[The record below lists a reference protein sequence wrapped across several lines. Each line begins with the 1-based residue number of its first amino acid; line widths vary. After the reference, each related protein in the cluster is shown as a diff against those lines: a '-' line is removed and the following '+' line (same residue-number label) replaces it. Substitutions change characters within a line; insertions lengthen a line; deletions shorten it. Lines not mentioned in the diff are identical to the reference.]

1 MLKAITMDAMMCWYV
16 RKLKVLY
23 YRAYQYIKQN
33 GELKKVNEW
42 SEIKYLWME
51 GGNEKVNNLFTLNR
65 ANTNKRLQIFFSNF

>member
-1 MLKAITMDAMMCWYV
+1 MPWCADMLENKKW
-16 RKLKVLY
+16 LY

-51 GGNEKVNNLFTLNR
+51 GGNEKSKQSIY
-65 ANTNKRLQIFFSNF
+65 AKQSKYE

>member
-1 MLKAITMDAMMCWYV
+1 MPWCADMLENKKW
-16 RKLKVLY
+16 LY

-51 GGNEKVNNLFTLNR
+51 GGNEKSKQSIYT
-65 ANTNKRLQIFFSNF
+65 KQSKYE